1 MNLSINLKIKNP
13 NIFYEKLNYK
23 AIFKNIFTYTICTF
37 PNCYKISEHFSVE
50 FKSHTLGFFF
60 LVNDSLND
68 DNLKNNVCKLL
79 DERRQNEEKR
89 YKILSLN

>member
-1 MNLSINLKIKNP
+1 M
-13 NIFYEKLNYK
+13 
-23 AIFKNIFTYTICTF
+23 
-37 PNCYKISEHFSVE
+37 E